1 MGYILSVQLFLDT
14 IIRRSTRILS
24 LVWALYKKIL
34 MELLTSKTFLS
45 RTNALDKPFQNMWFH
60 TSYLWRILIFL
71 FRRNRHFHT
80 HLGHNHATM
89 GLDVAK
95 SILNVFGFIV
105 LQVPR
110 DISAANLIPLLMPYK
125 YRTSYFS
132 THALANVINLIC
144 ENYKQKVILVF
155 RHGTIFETCKNFLY
169 NGFLTSSAHGVLKW
183 SNI

>member
-1 MGYILSVQLFLDT
+1 
-14 IIRRSTRILS
+14 
-24 LVWALYKKIL
+24 
-34 MELLTSKTFLS
+34 
-45 RTNALDKPFQNMWFH
+45 MWFH

-71 FRRNRHFHT
+71 FRGNRHFHT

-155 RHGTIFETCKNFLY
+155 RHGTIFETCKNFLDN

-183 SNI
+183 SNIWNASWNSWL

>member
-1 MGYILSVQLFLDT
+1 MPCHFLIHQINHSKICYFILHIFEE
-14 IIRRSTRILS
+14 
-24 LVWALYKKIL
+24 Y
-34 MELLTSKTFLS
+34 
-45 RTNALDKPFQNMWFH
+45 
-60 TSYLWRILIFL
+60 LIFL

-144 ENYKQKVILVF
+144 ENYKQKVTLVF
-155 RHGTIFETCKNFLY
+155 RHGTIFETCKNFVY

-183 SNI
+183 SNIQNASWNS